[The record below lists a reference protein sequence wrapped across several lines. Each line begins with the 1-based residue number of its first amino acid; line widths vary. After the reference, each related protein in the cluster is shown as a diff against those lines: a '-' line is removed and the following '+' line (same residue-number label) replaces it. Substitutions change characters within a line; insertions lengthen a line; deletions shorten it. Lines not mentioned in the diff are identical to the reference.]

1 MKRSLKPGW
10 PLPAPPYERRRAV
23 NLKQANG
30 LGVVHV
36 AMPQMKQTFCGRPID
51 PDEWVTTKR
60 GATCTAC
67 ARFGAPR
74 EAMEESKV

>member
-1 MKRSLKPGW
+1 MGVRRPY
-10 PLPAPPYERRRAV
+10 YERRRAV

-30 LGVVHV
+30 LGVIHV
-36 AMPQMKQTFCGRPID
+36 AKPQMRQTFCGRLVD

-60 GATCTAC
+60 EATCTAC

-74 EAMEESKV
+74 EAMAADKV